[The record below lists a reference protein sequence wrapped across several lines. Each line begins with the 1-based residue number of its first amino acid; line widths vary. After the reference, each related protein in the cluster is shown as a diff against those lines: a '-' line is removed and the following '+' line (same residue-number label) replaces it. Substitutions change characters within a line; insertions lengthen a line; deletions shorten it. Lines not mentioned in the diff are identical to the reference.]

1 MTNLFE
7 KWKTRIP
14 KYSEAHKELFTS
26 LSQKFGAEGE
36 KKINLGKHL

>member
-1 MTNLFE
+1 MKNLFE

-14 KYSEAHKELFTS
+14 KYSETHKDLFTS

-36 KKINLGKHL
+36 IGRAHV